1 MFMIIF
7 KYLLVALLGFLFI
20 GCSTKYQ
27 PVGFSGGF
35 SETRLGDDTFN
46 VSFRGNG
53 YTSREKASDF
63 ALLRSAELTLDGGYQ
78 YFIILNS
85 EKYVENG
92 SYTSPKTYNTTF
104 QANTF
109 GNQTYGNAYTRSN
122 GGNTIYFQ
130 RPSTDNTIQCFKDKP
145 NLNTVIYEAE
155 FISKS
160 IKTKY
165 DIRD

>member
-1 MFMIIF
+1 MVVFQ
-7 KYLLVALLGFLFI
+7 YLLIALFGLFFI

-27 PVGFSGGF
+27 PVGFTGGF
-35 SETRLGDDTFN
+35 SETQLSHNAFN
-46 VSFRGNG
+46 VSFKGNG
-53 YTSREKASDF
+53 YTSREKASEL
-63 ALLRSAELTLDGGYQ
+63 ALLRSAELTLNNGYK

-85 EKYVENG
+85 EKYIDY
-92 SYTSPKTYNTTF
+92 SSHTSPKTYNTTF
-104 QANTF
+104 QANTYA
-109 GNQTYGNAYTRSN
+109 NQTYGIANTTSS

-165 DIRD
+165 DIKD